1 MVRGLRPSS
10 PASSPIR
17 IALASIACTRP
28 GVTEPR
34 SVLPRAPARS
44 RGRIEADPG
53 QDLAEPGVADAG
65 LVIGDAHLAG
75 AVVWLHAAHS
85 VQPGRR
91 GAYGV
96 IAAPA
101 VDLANRDRDGCHHG
115 LLRACAVASGGGT
128 LTVELPFEWNV
139 KPARGDSAPEPGLTF
154 QTDRRSILRWGR
166 RKR

>member
-17 IALASIACTRP
+17 IALASIACIRP

-75 AVVWLHAAHS
+75 AVVWQPPQWIWRTVIVTVVIMASYVPAPMPPAAALS
-85 VQPGRR
+85 P
-91 GAYGV
+91 
-96 IAAPA
+96 
-101 VDLANRDRDGCHHG
+101 
-115 LLRACAVASGGGT
+115 
-128 LTVELPFEWNV
+128 
-139 KPARGDSAPEPGLTF
+139 
-154 QTDRRSILRWGR
+154 
-166 RKR
+166 